1 MDVNCII
8 IYDNTAQAS
17 VVFASESV
25 YDILGYTPEELIGH
39 PGYHFTHPDE
49 HEALALIHTTNVDE
63 QRMSS
68 LTTYRSR
75 HKNGTYVQTDV
86 IIHYCYDSLVS
97 THFKVSSQ
105 DCLRRR
111 MRINSAD
118 FAYFIQ
124 HDGTIQLNDPQEK
137 MTHLRAFKDLWGK
150 DKKVK
155 RKTQEPRFC
164 LILNRYTAKCTIVFA
179 TKMCESLVELN
190 QFNCIGKSLYDF
202 VSPQDYE
209 NVSKQIEL
217 SKSNDLIS
225 KIRFHWV
232 TEENK
237 LIQIESVVSC
247 TYDGLVMVSRLCPF
261 FITE

>member
-17 VVFASESV
+17 VLFASESIHDV
-25 YDILGYTPEELIGH
+25 LGYTPEELTGH
-39 PGYHFTHPDE
+39 PGYRFTHPDE
-49 HEALALIHTTNVDE
+49 HEALALIHTANVNE

-68 LTTYRSR
+68 LTMYRSR

-86 IIHYCYDSLVS
+86 IIHYCYDSLITTTFIV
-97 THFKVSSQ
+97 HSQ
-105 DCLRRR
+105 DCLKRR
-111 MRINSAD
+111 MRVNSAD

-124 HDGTIQLNDPQEK
+124 SDGTIQLNDSQEK
-137 MTHLRAFKDLWGK
+137 TKHLRDFKDPWGK
-150 DKKVK
+150 DKKLEK
-155 RKTQEPRFC
+155 KTQEPRFC
-164 LILNRYTAKCTIVFA
+164 LILNRYTSNCTIVFA
-179 TKMCESLVELN
+179 TKMCEIVELN
-190 QFNCIGKSLYDF
+190 QFDCIGKSLYDF
-202 VSPQDYE
+202 ISPQDHE

-225 KIRFHWV
+225 KLRFHWI

-237 LIQIESVVSC
+237 LIYIEAVVSC
-247 TYDGLVMVSRLCPF
+247 TYDGLVMVSRLCPS